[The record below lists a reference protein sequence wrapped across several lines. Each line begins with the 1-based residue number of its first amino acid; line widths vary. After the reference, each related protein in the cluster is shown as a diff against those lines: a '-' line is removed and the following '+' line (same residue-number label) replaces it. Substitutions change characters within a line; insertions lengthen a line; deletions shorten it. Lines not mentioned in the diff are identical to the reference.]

1 MIPAAIAKRPIH
13 AGAIL
18 LGIMVMAVA
27 ILGSQMDVAVW
38 SPVRSIAL
46 LAGVFLPM
54 VKTGNQSVK
63 SRYTKRKLWY

>member
-54 VKTGNQSVK
+54 VRTGNQSIK
-63 SRYTKRKLWY
+63 SKYTKRKLWY